1 MMYNWQLKNWPD
13 FSYDLSK
20 LDDVLYD
27 ITSRISRVS
36 GVLEGLTESIRTEA
50 LIDMMVFEAVKTSE
64 IEGEYISRRDVM
76 SSIRNNLG
84 LNTQDE
90 QVKDKRAKGAA
101 ELMLRVR
108 DGYDKKLDQ
117 EMLFDWHKILMQG
130 ARRVKI
136 GEWRDHVE
144 PMQVVSGLIGKEV
157 VHYEAPPSDIVP
169 AEMNQFIRWFNDTAP
184 LGSDAIKKTV
194 VRAAIAHLYFETIH
208 PFEDGNGR
216 IGRAISEK
224 ALSQGFGFPVLL
236 SLSKTIEANKNAYYD
251 NLKAAQRSNEITA
264 WITYFVGVILDAQGD
279 AETQIDFTLKKAKLF
294 DRYEA
299 QMNERQLK
307 VVRRMLEGGLD
318 GFEGGMSAKK
328 YIRIAKTSKATAT
341 RDLQDLSEKG
351 ILRPIGAGRSTRYDV
366 KLD

>member
-1 MMYNWQLKNWPD
+1 MTYNWQLKDWPD

-84 LNTQDE
+84 LNTQVE

-101 ELMLRVR
+101 ELMLCVR

-169 AEMNQFIRWFNDTAP
+169 VEMNQFIRWFNDTAP
-184 LGSDAIKKTV
+184 LGSDAIKKTA

-236 SLSKTIEANKNAYYD
+236 SLSKTIESNKNAYYD
-251 NLKAAQRSNEITA
+251 NLKAAQRSNEITT

-279 AETQIDFTLKKAKLF
+279 AEKQIDFTLKKAKLF
-294 DRYEA
+294 DRYET

-307 VVRRMLEGGLD
+307 VVRRMLESGLE

-328 YIRIAKTSKATAT
+328 YIKIAKTSKATAT

-351 ILRPIGAGRSTRYDV
+351 ILMPIGAGRSTRYDV
-366 KLD
+366 KLV